1 MCNLFANTMPV
12 DAMRD
17 LFAVDRAHD
26 RLGNAPPLPAIF
38 PRRDAPTV
46 FLAEDGARALAPMHW
61 GFLMPQVS
69 KKTGKPILPKA
80 INNARDDK
88 LRTSPFWRE
97 SFERRRCL
105 LPATAFCEA
114 EGRAPATYHWFA
126 LTGAAERPPFAFAAL
141 WRPFRGRYR
150 EAAPVEIDTVT
161 MVTTTPNALVRPI
174 HPDRMPVILP
184 EDAWETWL
192 SGAPDAAFA
201 LLRPYPAE
209 TMRIARSGLDAKADP
224 AEG

>member
-69 KKTGKPILPKA
+69 KKTGRPILPKA

-126 LTGAAERPPFAFAAL
+126 LRGAAERPPFAFAAL
-141 WRPFRGRYR
+141 WRRFRGRYR

-201 LLRPYPAE
+201 LLKPYPADA
-209 TMRIARSGLDAKADP
+209 MRIARSGLDAKADP

>member
-17 LFAVDRAHD
+17 LFAVDRGHD

-38 PRRDAPTV
+38 PRHDAPV
-46 FLAEDGARALAPMHW
+46 LRCDADGARALTPMHW

-80 INNARDDK
+80 VNNARDDK
-88 LRTSPFWRE
+88 LRASPFWRE
-97 SFERRRCL
+97 SFAGRRCL
-105 LPATAFCEA
+105 LPATSFCEA

-126 LTGAAERPPFAFAAL
+126 MAGDGRPPFAFAAL
-141 WRPFRGRYR
+141 WRRFRGRYR
-150 EAAPVEIDTVT
+150 DAEPVEIETVT

-174 HPDRMPVILP
+174 HPDRMPAILP
-184 EDAWETWL
+184 REDWETWL
-192 SGAPDAAFA
+192 RGDPDDAFA
-201 LLRPYPAE
+201 LIRPFPAE
-209 TMRIARSGLDAKADP
+209 AMRIARSGLDAKADP
-224 AEG
+224 GED